1 MSIDLLS
8 GCDTWTG
15 CDTLTGL
22 IFIFDFWFFVNK
34 ITEHPNKTITAMVN
48 KLTTQI
54 HIVVAD
60 EVKLVTLAAVGKTV
74 AVETWVTVI
83 TTVAADE
90 VAGGS
95 RGAVKR
101 RMEITGATAAV
112 EIEVDEVVEVDEMTG
127 ADEIEVAKVE
137 EVTAADEMEVTEAAE
152 VEEVT
157 LAGEMDMAKV
167 VDEVVEKVVDEME
180 VEKAAGLG
188 MEVDEVEAT
197 VEMKID
203 EVEATVEMA
212 MGEGKPVEAGRG
224 QGQSG
229 RNSTLKIIK
238 HKFRI
243 F

>member
-1 MSIDLLS
+1 
-8 GCDTWTG
+8 
-15 CDTLTGL
+15 LTGL

-34 ITEHPNKTITAMVN
+34 ITEHPNKTITATVN
-48 KLTTQI
+48 RLTTQI
-54 HIVVAD
+54 HIVVAG
-60 EVKLVTLAAVGKTV
+60 EVKLDTVAAVGKTV

-90 VAGGS
+90 VTGGG

-101 RMEITGATAAV
+101 RMEILGTTAAV
-112 EIEVDEVVEVDEMTG
+112 EIEVDE
-127 ADEIEVAKVE
+127 
-137 EVTAADEMEVTEAAE
+137 MEVTKAAE

-157 LAGEMDMAKV
+157 AGEMDMGKV

-180 VEKAAGLG
+180 METAAGLG
-188 MEVDEVEAT
+188 MEVEA
-197 VEMKID
+197 
-203 EVEATVEMA
+203 AVEMA

-238 HKFRI
+238 HKFKI

>member
-1 MSIDLLS
+1 
-8 GCDTWTG
+8 
-15 CDTLTGL
+15 
-22 IFIFDFWFFVNK
+22 
-34 ITEHPNKTITAMVN
+34 
-48 KLTTQI
+48 
-54 HIVVAD
+54 
-60 EVKLVTLAAVGKTV
+60 
-74 AVETWVTVI
+74 
-83 TTVAADE
+83 
-90 VAGGS
+90 
-95 RGAVKR
+95 
-101 RMEITGATAAV
+101 MEITGATAAV

-167 VDEVVEKVVDEME
+167 VDEVVEKVVDDLK
-180 VEKAAGLG
+180 VEKTAGLG

-203 EVEATVEMA
+203 EA